1 MTGLDQVIERCF
13 SSKKNILKNISALT
27 TKLIY
32 CDQLMR
38 SQKKKISGAK
48 MLTLILLY
56 ILDLERIEKIKFTSL
71 LVEWKHEQRDISV
84 ESTIYAGKCK

>member
-56 ILDLERIEKIKFTSL
+56 RSRKNRKIKFTSL